1 MLGHACW
8 RRVVHCM
15 WTVCGLYMRARCVRL
30 EALNLNPLIDAL
42 ASELPAVVRWSGAV
56 AKGLRQFNVA
66 VEGKSSGSTNT
77 DALTLADLTVQ
88 ELLVSALRD
97 GHRLFR
103 SCRIEGEE
111 DTGDMRLFDRDSE
124 LAITIDPIDGT
135 RQYRDRTGDGYA
147 VMVQL
152 QSAQTV
158 HYSLVF
164 VPESGPH
171 GTWVEVRDDRI
182 VCGPDDPDR
191 TARAVLD
198 ALPPV
203 DPLTRPQSKKIYLI
217 GFQDQDPV
225 KAQLV
230 TDVGLEGFTSETMNG
245 SIYPLMAE
253 GRFAGSL
260 IHSPNIYD
268 FPVSMQIA
276 RVLGGDA
283 VWVHDRAPVDFSCLW
298 NDEKANMLRLPG
310 IIACSE
316 HADVLDTL
324 CQLAQDWSPVRYAS

>member
-1 MLGHACW
+1 MD
-8 RRVVHCM
+8 
-15 WTVCGLYMRARCVRL
+15 
-30 EALNLNPLIDAL
+30 LNPLIAAL
-42 ASELPAVVRWSGAV
+42 ASELPSVVRWSGAV

-66 VEGKSSGSTNT
+66 VEGKSSGSSNT

-97 GHRLFR
+97 GHPLFR
-103 SCRIEGEE
+103 ACRIEGEE
-111 DTGDMRLFDRDSE
+111 DTGDLRRFASESE
-124 LAITIDPIDGT
+124 LAIAIDPIDGT

-152 QSAQTV
+152 QSHKAV
-158 HYSLVF
+158 HYSLVY

-171 GTWVEVRDDRI
+171 GTWVEVRDTRI
-182 VCGPDDPDR
+182 VCGPDNPDH
-191 TARAVLD
+191 TARQVLD
-198 ALPPV
+198 DLVPM
-203 DPLTRPQSKKIYLI
+203 DPRNRPRSNKIYLI
-217 GFQDQDPV
+217 GFQDQDPH

-230 TDVGLEGFTSETMNG
+230 SEAGLEGFTSDTMDG

-283 VWVHDRAPVDFSCLW
+283 VWVHDRSSVDFSFVW
-298 NDEKANMLRLPG
+298 NDEKANMLRFPG

-324 CQLAQDWSPVRYAS
+324 CELAQDWSPVRYAP

>member
-1 MLGHACW
+1 MAGCPA
-8 RRVVHCM
+8 RVEIETNC
-15 WTVCGLYMRARCVRL
+15 LRP
-30 EALNLNPLIDAL
+30 EPLNLNPLIDAL

-56 AKGLRQFNVA
+56 AKGLRKFNVA

-97 GHRLFR
+97 GDPLFR

-111 DTGDMRLFDRDSE
+111 DTGDMRLFDVESE
-124 LAITIDPIDGT
+124 LAIAIDPIDGT

-152 QSAQTV
+152 QSRKTV

-164 VPESGPH
+164 IPESGPH
-171 GTWVEVRDDRI
+171 GTWVEVREGRI

-191 TARAVLD
+191 TARTVLD
-198 ALPPV
+198 GLPPI
-203 DPLTRPQSKKIYLI
+203 DPLSRPRSNKVYLI

-230 TDVGLEGFTSETMNG
+230 TDAGLEGFTSETMAG

-276 RVLGGDA
+276 RALGGDA
-283 VWVHDRAPVDFSCLW
+283 LWVHDRAPVDFSFVW
-298 NDEKANMLRLPG
+298 NDEKANMLRFPG
-310 IIACSE
+310 IVACSE
-316 HADVLDTL
+316 YADVLDTL
-324 CQLAQDWSPVRYAS
+324 CALAQDWNPVRYAP